1 PAALA
6 RQPRL
11 GGLRVVNPEARL
23 AEIVTALEAVGLSCL
38 VMGGHA
44 VRYYGLQR
52 NTNDYDLHL
61 APDRWPDLP
70 HLLRQSSLFLGQPVV
85 EGPSWRPDS
94 FRRFPIGRLA
104 DGREEWLEFWRSNH
118 LLPPFAE
125 LFARRE
131 EGSYGGRPLPFLGLP
146 DLIRSKETE
155 RARDWQDVAFLEEF
169 LDARLLAQV
178 EQGRLALAQALEQ
191 LRSRR
196 GFESY
201 WQKGYLTERSSIQEA
216 LTRTHLSIT
225 QAYLLPLH
233 TDLPILPVTTVP
245 IEPVIVNRLRTVT
258 PVSPLHLVLV
268 EAVRRQYKL
277 AAQAADR
284 ANKEAIRAAQK
295 R

>member
-1 PAALA
+1 M
-6 RQPRL
+6 
-11 GGLRVVNPEARL
+11 NPETRL
-23 AEIVTALEAVGLSCL
+23 AEIVTALEAVGLTCL

-44 VRYYGLQR
+44 ARYYGLQR

-61 APDRWPDLP
+61 APDRWPDL
-70 HLLRQSSLFLGQPVV
+70 LSSLQQSPLFQGQTVV

-94 FRRFPIGRLA
+94 FRRFQIGRLP

-131 EGSYGGRPLPFLGLP
+131 EGSYGGRSLPFLALP
-146 DLIRSKETE
+146 DLIHSKETE
-155 RARDWQDVAFLEEF
+155 RASDWQDVAYLEEF

-178 EQGRLALAQALEQ
+178 EQGRLTLAEALAQ

-201 WQKGYLTERSSIQEA
+201 WQKGYLIQRSVIQEV

-233 TDLPILPVTTVP
+233 PDLPTLPAATVP
-245 IEPVIVNRLRTVT
+245 IEPVILKRLRTVT
-258 PVSPLHLVLV
+258 PASPLHLVLV

-284 ANKEAIRAAQK
+284 ANKEAIRAGQPS
-295 R
+295 

>member
-1 PAALA
+1 M
-6 RQPRL
+6 
-11 GGLRVVNPEARL
+11 NPERRL
-23 AEIVTALEAVGLSCL
+23 AELITALEAVGLTCL

-70 HLLRQSSLFLGQPVV
+70 HLLQQSAIFLGQPVV

-94 FRRFPIGRLA
+94 FRRFRIGRLP
-104 DGREEWLEFWRSNH
+104 DGREEWLEFWRDNH

-131 EGSYGGRPLPFLGLP
+131 EGAYGGRSLPFLALP

-155 RARDWQDVAFLEEF
+155 RAGDWQDVAMLEEF

-178 EQGRLALAQALEQ
+178 EQGRLGLAQALIQ

-201 WQKGYLTERSSIQEA
+201 WQKGHLKDSAAIQAA
-216 LTRTHLSIT
+216 LGQTGLSIT
-225 QAYLLPLH
+225 QAYLLPLQPE
-233 TDLPILPVTTVP
+233 LSLLSAPNVP
-245 IEPVIVNRLRTVT
+245 IEPVILNHLRTVQPAST
-258 PVSPLHLVLV
+258 LHLALV
-268 EAVRRQYKL
+268 EAVRRQYKS

-284 ANKEAIRAAQK
+284 ANKKAIAAGHD
-295 R
+295 RGAS

>member
-1 PAALA
+1 M
-6 RQPRL
+6 
-11 GGLRVVNPEARL
+11 NPETRL
-23 AEIVTALEAVGLSCL
+23 AEIVTALEAVGLTCL

-44 VRYYGLQR
+44 ARYYGLQR

-61 APDRWPDLP
+61 TPDRWPDLLT
-70 HLLRQSSLFLGQPVV
+70 LLQQSSLFQGQTVI

-94 FRRFPIGRLA
+94 FRRFQIGRLP

-131 EGSYGGRPLPFLGLP
+131 EGTYGGRSLPFLALP

-155 RARDWQDVAFLEEF
+155 RASDWQDVAYLEEF

-178 EQGRLALAQALEQ
+178 EQGRLNLAEALAR

-201 WQKGYLTERSSIQEA
+201 WHKGYLTHRSEVQEA
-216 LTRTHLSIT
+216 LTRTPLSIT
-225 QAYLLPLH
+225 QAFLLPLH
-233 TDLPILPVTTVP
+233 PDLPTLTAATVP
-245 IEPVIVNRLRTVT
+245 IEPVILNRLRTVT
-258 PVSPLHLVLV
+258 PASPLHLVLV

-284 ANKEAIRAAQK
+284 ANKEAIRVGQPS
-295 R
+295 

>member
-1 PAALA
+1 M
-6 RQPRL
+6 
-11 GGLRVVNPEARL
+11 NPEARL
-23 AEIVTALEAVGLSCL
+23 AEIVAALEAVGLSCL

-44 VRYYGLQR
+44 ARYYGLQR

-61 APDRWPDLP
+61 APERWPDLP
-70 HLLRQSSLFLGQPVV
+70 YLLRQCSLFLGQPVV

-94 FRRFPIGRLA
+94 FRRFQIGRLA
-104 DGREEWLEFWRSNH
+104 DGREEWLEFWRNNH

-131 EGSYGGRPLPFLGLP
+131 EGSYGGRSLPFLGLA

-155 RARDWQDVAFLEEF
+155 RAGDWQDVAFLEEF

-178 EQGRLALAQALEQ
+178 DQGRLGLAQALAQ

-201 WQKGYLTERSSIQEA
+201 WQNGFLTDHSSISEA
-216 LTRTHLSIT
+216 LAQSRLSIT
-225 QAYLLPLH
+225 QAYLLPLRP
-233 TDLPILPVTTVP
+233 DLPVLPIPTVP
-245 IEPVIVNRLRTVT
+245 IEPVILKRLRTVT
-258 PVSPLHLVLV
+258 PMSALHLVLV

-284 ANKEAIRAAQK
+284 VNKEAIRAAQNRK
-295 R
+295 

>member
-1 PAALA
+1 
-6 RQPRL
+6 
-11 GGLRVVNPEARL
+11 VNPETRL
-23 AEIVTALEAVGLSCL
+23 AEIVTALDAVGLTCL

-44 VRYYGLQR
+44 GRYYGLQR

-61 APDRWPDLP
+61 APERWPDLP
-70 HLLRQSSLFLGQPVV
+70 HLLRQCSIFLGQPVV

-94 FRRFPIGRLA
+94 FRRFQIGRLA

-125 LFARRE
+125 LFTRRE
-131 EGSYGGRPLPFLGLP
+131 EGSYGGRSLPFLALP

-155 RARDWQDVAFLEEF
+155 RASDWQDVAFLQEF

-178 EQGRLALAQALEQ
+178 EQRRLELAQALAQ

-201 WQKGYLTERSSIQEA
+201 WQNGFLTDRSSISEA
-216 LTRTHLSIT
+216 LAQTRLSIT
-225 QAYLLPLH
+225 QAYLLPLRP
-233 TDLPILPVTTVP
+233 DLPVLPIPTVP
-245 IEPVIVNRLRTVT
+245 IEPVILNRLRTVT
-258 PVSPLHLVLV
+258 PTSALHLVLV

-284 ANKEAIRAAQK
+284 VNKEAIRAAQK
-295 R
+295 PPSPTPPKL

>member
-1 PAALA
+1 M
-6 RQPRL
+6 
-11 GGLRVVNPEARL
+11 NSEARL
-23 AEIVTALEAVGLSCL
+23 AEIVAALQGAGLACL

-61 APDRWPDLP
+61 APDRWPELP
-70 HLLRQSSLFLGQPVV
+70 QLLQQSPLFLDRPLV
-85 EGPSWRPDS
+85 EGPSWRPHA
-94 FRRFPIGRLA
+94 FRRFQIGRLA

-131 EGSYGGRPLPFLGLP
+131 EGEYGGRILPFLALP

-155 RARDWQDVAFLEEF
+155 RAGDWQDLALLEEF
-169 LDARLLAQV
+169 LDARLQTRV
-178 EQGRLALAQALEQ
+178 EQGQVLLAQALTQ

-201 WQKGYLTERSSIQEA
+201 WQKGDLQACAPIQDALMRSQ
-216 LTRTHLSIT
+216 LSIT
-225 QAYLLPLH
+225 QAYLLPIVP
-233 TDLPILPVTTVP
+233 DLNPLPSATVA
-245 IEPVIVNRLRTVT
+245 IEPVIVNRLRTV
-258 PVSPLHLVLV
+258 PPASALHLALV

-277 AAQAADR
+277 VRQTADR
-284 ANKEAIRAAQK
+284 ADKEAIRAAQAPNLIPPPTG
-295 R
+295 

>member
-1 PAALA
+1 
-6 RQPRL
+6 
-11 GGLRVVNPEARL
+11 VNPETRL
-23 AEIVTALEAVGLSCL
+23 AEIIMALEAVGLTCL

-44 VRYYGLQR
+44 ARYYGLQR

-61 APDRWPDLP
+61 APDCWPGLP
-70 HLLRQSSLFLGQPVV
+70 HLLRQSSIFRGHPII

-94 FRRFPIGRLA
+94 FRRFQIGRLP

-118 LLPPFAE
+118 LLPPFEE

-131 EGSYGGRPLPFLGLP
+131 KGNYGGRLLPFLGLP

-155 RARDWQDVAFLEEF
+155 RASDWQDVAFLEEF

-178 EQGRLALAQALEQ
+178 EQGRLALAQALVQ

-201 WQKGYLTERSSIQEA
+201 WQKGYLTDDSSIQEA
-216 LTRTHLSIT
+216 LTRTPLSIA

-233 TDLPILPVTTVP
+233 PDLPILPVATVP
-245 IEPVIVNRLRTVT
+245 IEPVILNRLRTVT
-258 PVSPLHLVLV
+258 PASPLHLVLV

-284 ANKEAIRAAQK
+284 ANKETIRAAQK
-295 R
+295 MDT

>member
-1 PAALA
+1 M
-6 RQPRL
+6 
-11 GGLRVVNPEARL
+11 NPEVRL
-23 AEIVTALEAVGLSCL
+23 TEIITALETVGLTCL

-44 VRYYGLQR
+44 ARYYGLQR

-94 FRRFPIGRLA
+94 FRRFQIGRLA

-125 LFARRE
+125 LYARRE
-131 EGSYGGRPLPFLGLP
+131 EGGYGGRSLPFLGLP

-155 RARDWQDVAFLEEF
+155 WASDWQDVGFLEEF
-169 LDARLLAQV
+169 LDARLLAQL
-178 EQGRLALAQALEQ
+178 EQGRLDLAQALAQ

-201 WQKGYLTERSSIQEA
+201 WQKGYLADRSSIQDA
-216 LTRTHLSIT
+216 LVQTNLSIT

-233 TDLPILPVTTVP
+233 PDFPLLPVPSVP
-245 IEPVIVNRLRTVT
+245 IEPVILNRLRTVA
-258 PVSPLHLVLV
+258 PASPLHLVLV
-268 EAVRRQYKL
+268 EAVRRQYKSS
-277 AAQAADR
+277 AQAADR
-284 ANKEAIRAAQK
+284 ANKEAIRAAQHSPSDPPSASS
-295 R
+295 

>member
-1 PAALA
+1 M
-6 RQPRL
+6 
-11 GGLRVVNPEARL
+11 NPEARL
-23 AEIVTALEAVGLSCL
+23 AEIVTALETVGLSCL

-44 VRYYGLQR
+44 ARYYGLQR

-61 APDRWPDLP
+61 APDRWPDLLP
-70 HLLRQSSLFLGQPVV
+70 LLQQCSIFLGQPVI

-94 FRRFPIGRLA
+94 FRRFQIGRLP

-125 LFARRE
+125 LFVRRE

-155 RARDWQDVAFLEEF
+155 RASDWQDVAFLEEF
-169 LDARLLAQV
+169 LDARLLARV
-178 EQGRLALAQALEQ
+178 EQGSLALAQALAQ

-201 WQKGYLTERSSIQEA
+201 WQKGYLTDRSSIQEA
-216 LTRTHLSIT
+216 LTQSRLSIT
-225 QAYLLPLH
+225 QAHLLPLYP
-233 TDLPILPVTTVP
+233 DLPILPVAAVP
-245 IEPVIVNRLRTVT
+245 IEPVILNRLRTVT
-258 PVSPLHLVLV
+258 PASPLHLVLV

-284 ANKEAIRAAQK
+284 ADKEALRTAQK
-295 R
+295 MNT